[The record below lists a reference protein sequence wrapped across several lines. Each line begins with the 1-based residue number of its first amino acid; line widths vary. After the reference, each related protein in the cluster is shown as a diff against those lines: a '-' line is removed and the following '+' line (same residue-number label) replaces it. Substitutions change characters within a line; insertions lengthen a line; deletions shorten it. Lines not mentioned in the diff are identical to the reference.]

1 MATTEEGIYKRLHLT
16 LIKEEKD
23 LDDITDVDMEVYS
36 LIYLRAQAKQG
47 MGRFG
52 RFRKPKDSTAH
63 MGLFLTDGVMAE
75 KLRGVGLT
83 SSSHEWTYVAC
94 SAYWLQMANV
104 AGEMAA
110 DVVARSVEGLT
121 DPEVKM
127 GLRAWGRIFASLAA
141 KVMGYRASF
150 MRMAVDSG
158 VASARAA
165 LAEVELA
172 AQVAGL
178 ESEKMAETRIE
189 YKRAYLK
196 AAMKQEASSA
206 AAAKRAAN
214 TAESEASSRT

>member
-1 MATTEEGIYKRLHLT
+1 MANTEEGIFRRLHLT

-23 LDDITDVDMEVYS
+23 LGEITDIDMEVYS

-52 RFRKPKDSTAH
+52 RFRKPDESTAQ

-75 KLRGVGLT
+75 KLRAVGLT

-94 SAYWLQMANV
+94 SSYWLQMSQV

-110 DVVARSVEGLT
+110 DATVRTVAGLA
-121 DPEVKM
+121 DPEVDM

-141 KVMGYRASF
+141 KVVGYRASF

-158 VASARAA
+158 VSSARAA

-196 AAMKQEASSA
+196 AAMKQEAASA